1 MRNALTA
8 ALLATATVVATP
20 ALAAPHSFDVDGQHY
35 TYVAHRDAKGDVT
48 LRGQA
53 GGDDFNLRVH
63 GDRVN
68 GVVGVS
74 QVSFQIPAHTVEQL
88 ADEVPA
94 DAAAAPATLAAN

>member
-1 MRNALTA
+1 MRHALYA
-8 ALLATATVVATP
+8 ALLAAIATP

-35 TYVAHRDAKGDVT
+35 TYVAHRDAKGDVM

-53 GGDDFNLRVH
+53 AGDDFNLRVH
-63 GDRVN
+63 GNRVN

-74 QVSFQIPAHTVEQL
+74 QVSFQIPANTVAQL
-88 ADEVPA
+88 AEEVPA

>member
-1 MRNALTA
+1 MRYALYA
-8 ALLATATVVATP
+8 ALLAAIATP
-20 ALAAPHSFDVDGQHY
+20 ALAAPHSFDIDGDHY
-35 TYVAHRDAKGDVT
+35 TYVAERNAKGDVM

-53 GGDDFNLRVH
+53 AGNDFNLRVH

-68 GVVGVS
+68 GVVGLS
-74 QVSFQIPAHTVEQL
+74 QVSFQIPARTVSQL